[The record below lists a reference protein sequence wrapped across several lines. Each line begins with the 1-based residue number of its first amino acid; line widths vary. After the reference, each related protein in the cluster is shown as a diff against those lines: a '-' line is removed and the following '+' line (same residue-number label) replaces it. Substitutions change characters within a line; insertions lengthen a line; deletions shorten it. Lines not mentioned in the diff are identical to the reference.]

1 MHRRRGGV
9 GERASDRIFAM
20 AATSVR
26 PRREVRPQLREGR
39 HPGQR
44 RAVRDDLHEHGGQ
57 LPEDD
62 VVVGPQM
69 RLVGPRQAPVQLE
82 VRVPV
87 QRVEEVAHEVQ
98 YAFQPDERLG
108 RGVGV
113 RRVVPRDL
121 VPYQGVERHGG
132 RAVPP

>member
-1 MHRRRGGV
+1 
-9 GERASDRIFAM
+9 
-20 AATSVR
+20 
-26 PRREVRPQLREGR
+26 
-39 HPGQR
+39 
-44 RAVRDDLHEHGGQ
+44 
-57 LPEDD
+57 
-62 VVVGPQM
+62 M

-87 QRVEEVAHEVQ
+87 QRVEEAAHEVQ

-113 RRVVPRDL
+113 RRAVPRTSSL
-121 VPYQGVERHGG
+121 IKVERHGG